1 MSLCWFWGATLG
13 VLVLR
18 FSEREVTA
26 CPYERCLD
34 LAEPVGV
41 VCWHLWQH
49 RIISHHLLWLV
60 WRKLSRV
67 PLPHFLSRYLM
78 ACPLSPLWQ
87 VRAGAVEEWPGRR
100 ERATSTWLL
109 TFQVFKLNFKTY
121 NENVMNQLSLSH
133 KGGRF
138 NFFFFFCTTLFL
150 WLEWY
155 IPANLTFVWNR
166 STESKKV
173 RASRILA

>member
-1 MSLCWFWGATLG
+1 M
-13 VLVLR
+13 
-18 FSEREVTA
+18 
-26 CPYERCLD
+26 
-34 LAEPVGV
+34 
-41 VCWHLWQH
+41 
-49 RIISHHLLWLV
+49 
-60 WRKLSRV
+60 
-67 PLPHFLSRYLM
+67 
-78 ACPLSPLWQ
+78 PLWEVFRPCRTCGSCLWTPMATQ
-87 VRAGAVEEWPGRR
+87 NHFPSPPLVSLKKAEQSSSSSLSFPVPDGLPTLSTVAGGGGAVEEWPGRR
-100 ERATSTWLL
+100 ERATATWLL

-133 KGGRF
+133 KGGRCK
-138 NFFFFFCTTLFL
+138 FFFFFFYTTLFL